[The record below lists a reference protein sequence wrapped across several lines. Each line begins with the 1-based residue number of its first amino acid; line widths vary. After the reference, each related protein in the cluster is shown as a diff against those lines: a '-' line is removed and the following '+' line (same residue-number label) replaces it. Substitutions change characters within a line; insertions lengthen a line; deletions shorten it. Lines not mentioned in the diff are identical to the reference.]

1 VTMRV
6 AEALARAMIGKP
18 GSRFTIPTPALI
30 VDEAALDA
38 NIAKMAGRLGG
49 RAVLRPH
56 RYDAFHVVR
65 GDRLV
70 AIVPIDAA
78 RASQ

>member
-1 VTMRV
+1 
-6 AEALARAMIGKP
+6 
-18 GSRFTIPTPALI
+18 
-30 VDEAALDA
+30 
-38 NIAKMAGRLGG
+38 MAGRVGG
-49 RAVLRPH
+49 RAALRPY
-56 RYDAFHVVR
+56 RYDAFHVMH